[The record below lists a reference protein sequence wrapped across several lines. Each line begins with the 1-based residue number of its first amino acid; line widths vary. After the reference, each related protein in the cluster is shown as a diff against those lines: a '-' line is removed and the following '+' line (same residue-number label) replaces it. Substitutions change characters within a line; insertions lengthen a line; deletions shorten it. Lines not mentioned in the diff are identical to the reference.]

1 MLGLKIEVRVNVT
14 DNVTMCHQ
22 SFSVLVLVDKFN
34 QILPSLSYY
43 RLRAVLASA
52 EFPRNFVF
60 DHSVFVSAESE
71 YFTIISTKSNYSQ
84 KHFSLQ
90 TSGLGGFMEEN
101 PKKSRDTASF

>member
-1 MLGLKIEVRVNVT
+1 MLGLKIEVRVNVI
-14 DNVTMCHQ
+14 DDVTMCHE

-60 DHSVFVSAESE
+60 DHSVFVMWRIRIFHDYLHEKQLFAKT
-71 YFTIISTKSNYSQ
+71 F
-84 KHFSLQ
+84 
-90 TSGLGGFMEEN
+90 
-101 PKKSRDTASF
+101 